1 MPGLRSHLA
10 LRRGLA
16 FGIAGSAA
24 PSFSTLGRLA
34 GRPWRPP
41 SLLRQVLRVRCG
53 RPLRGPWFYMAYGR
67 SLVRNSPRGWTPRS
81 LTTIRSA
88 GRRAVVWCRRRPR
101 PRPEHPG
108 EADAVAG
115 TRLPNTFVARV
126 SACLLVMLPRALA
139 RPTRASRFGRVFG
152 AHPRGEFRT
161 SGAAVGQIGTWAA
174 QRPFRYETRR
184 TCLSS
189 EGGHR
194 RLRAATSALAAASAA
209 E

>member
-1 MPGLRSHLA
+1 MEPDKQGFFTDYRGGRALGMPGLRSHLA

-24 PSFSTLGRLA
+24 PSLCTLGRFA

-53 RPLRGPWFYMAYGR
+53 RPLRGLCIYLAYGR

-81 LTTIRSA
+81 LTTIRSS
-88 GRRAVVWCRRRPR
+88 GRRAGVSCRRRPR

-108 EADAVAG
+108 EAEAVAG
-115 TRLPNTFVARV
+115 IRLPNTFVALV
-126 SACLLVMLPRALA
+126 SACLPAMPWRDLT

-161 SGAAVGQIGTWAA
+161 SGAAAGQ
-174 QRPFRYETRR
+174 
-184 TCLSS
+184 
-189 EGGHR
+189 
-194 RLRAATSALAAASAA
+194 
-209 E
+209 